1 MANPY
6 GTWTKDVRPSSGT
19 PWKQNAHAREVFRG
33 IDYAIEALEAIMD
46 PNNSDTLGTWTNPY
60 IFAGGLAYLW
70 WDTGV
75 SMFRGKAASLPTS
88 MTDGNLFI
96 MG

>member
-1 MANPY
+1 VSNPY
-6 GTWTKDVRPSSGT
+6 TYMGPGTRWSEKNPAAE
-19 PWKQNAHAREVFRG
+19 NLENIARENA
-33 IDYAIEALEAIMD
+33 DYLYDALSAIMD
-46 PNNSDTLGTWTNPY
+46 PEDPNALGTWTNPY
-60 IFAGGLAYLW
+60 IFAGGLAYIW

-88 MTDGNLFI
+88 MIDGNLFI